1 MVKKEAE
8 TAKIQDI
15 KSKKML
21 KVLLVLLIVS
31 GGGLALYKNPQYI
44 EEIKSW
50 FKQEPKVDVYQPQ
63 LDDHNQQISE
73 LNEQIRNLRQQI
85 GAVSVRIKEP
95 DFAPIY
101 DRINMVEK
109 INSQVLDAKANVSTV
124 LGLINRMDNAEQK
137 LDKLEIINDDSA
149 LILTATMLVKD
160 AAATGK
166 PFEYEAGVL
175 SQVVRDNVKLQTYV
189 SKIETF
195 ASKGVPTEFQL
206 MKEFGEIYEQNLD
219 ASETD
224 VVENKNWK
232 DRLLAKLN
240 ELVQV
245 KKTNIVVPQSAKNK
259 IWSETYELVMNAK
272 FEDAANNLRGAG
284 LADNADVASWIAKV
298 NLHIEFEQLINKLAA
313 QSLAI
318 MKVKFLKR

>member
-1 MVKKEAE
+1 M
-8 TAKIQDI
+8 
-15 KSKKML
+15 
-21 KVLLVLLIVS
+21 
-31 GGGLALYKNPQYI
+31 
-44 EEIKSW
+44 
-50 FKQEPKVDVYQPQ
+50 
-63 LDDHNQQISE
+63 
-73 LNEQIRNLRQQI
+73 
-85 GAVSVRIKEP
+85 
-95 DFAPIY
+95 
-101 DRINMVEK
+101 
-109 INSQVLDAKANVSTV
+109 NSQVLDAKADISTV

-137 LDKLEIINDDSA
+137 LGKLEIINDDSA

-166 PFEYEAGVL
+166 PFEYEAGIL

-245 KKTNIVVPQSAKNK
+245 KKTNVVTPQSTKNK
-259 IWSETYELVMNAK
+259 IWDETYELVMNAK
-272 FEDAANNLRGAG
+272 FEEAANNLRGAG
-284 LADNADVASWIAKV
+284 LSDNAAVAAWIAKV
-298 NLHIEFEQLINKLAA
+298 DSRNKFEQLINKIAA